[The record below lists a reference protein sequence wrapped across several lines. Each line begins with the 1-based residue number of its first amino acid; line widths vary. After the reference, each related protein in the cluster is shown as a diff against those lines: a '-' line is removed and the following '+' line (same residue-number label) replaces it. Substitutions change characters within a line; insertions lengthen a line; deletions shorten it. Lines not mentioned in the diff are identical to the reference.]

1 MITQIDNNSGLEFI
15 NSFVKKLKYSHKHCT
30 KLGRFI
36 VLPFF
41 VLSLLYVVFI
51 GLTISIVNIITNFI
65 FMGKLVKFRIK
76 LRRFFNELLF
86 Q

>member
-1 MITQIDNNSGLEFI
+1 MIAQIDNNSGLEFI
-15 NSFVKKLKYSHKHCT
+15 NSFVKRLKSLHKHCT
-30 KLGRFI
+30 KLGKFV

-51 GLTISIVNIITNFI
+51 GLMISILNITTNII
-65 FMGKLVKFRIK
+65 FMGRFVKVRAT